1 MEQRKLPNETL
12 IIVLGIFGFICCCFA
27 GIGAIPAGIGYFL
40 ATKSEKIY
48 AENPDQYDNLS
59 QIKTGKIIALIALII
74 SVLMLVRFIYVIST
88 SDWDSIMEQ
97 SREMMEE
104 WGIEE

>member
-59 QIKTGKIIALIALII
+59 QIKTGKIIAINCFDYFSFNACA
-74 SVLMLVRFIYVIST
+74 IYIC
-88 SDWDSIMEQ
+88 DFH
-97 SREMMEE
+97 
-104 WGIEE
+104 